1 MTKKTAPVQA
11 AAGLVKAGQRALTR
25 KWSFLAVFVLVLFI
39 TTSIASALD
48 ILPDPQAKVADAKP
62 ATLAASPLVAISA
75 SESPTKIVIPSIGL
89 STTVSNP
96 ASTDIEVL
104 DKALL
109 KGAVRYPSSS
119 NLGEAGNVIIFG
131 HSSYLPIVNN
141 KAFKTFD
148 GIQKLKQG
156 DRIEVTGSG
165 HTYVY
170 AVDTVEKENTSEGAI
185 PLNVQGS
192 KLTLATCD
200 SFGEK
205 SDRFVVTA
213 TLIETDPISVSS

>member
-1 MTKKTAPVQA
+1 MAKKSAPVQA
-11 AAGLVKAGQRALTR
+11 AAGLVKASQRAITR
-25 KWSFLAVFVLVLFI
+25 KWSFLAVFVLVFFVTI
-39 TTSIASALD
+39 SAAGALD
-48 ILPDPQAKVADAKP
+48 ILPDPQAKVADAAKP
-62 ATLAASPLVAISA
+62 NLVATPLVALA
-75 SESPTKIVIPSIGL
+75 SPEEPTKIVIPAISL
-89 STTVSNP
+89 SATVSNP
-96 ASTDIEVL
+96 SSTDINVL
-104 DKALL
+104 DNALL

-156 DRIEVTGSG
+156 DRIEVIGSG

-170 AVDTVEKENTSEGAI
+170 AVDTVAKGTTSDAI

-205 SDRFVVTA
+205 TDRFIVTA
-213 TLIETDPISVSS
+213 TLVETDPITTSS